1 MTLLCA
7 PTTVHNKEND
17 PKPSN
22 QPSGAQPKQHS
33 VHDAIGCKKTFSAA
47 AYRSGLAREGR
58 KQEVGGSFIVYWR
71 TKAPSVPI
79 HPPTGRAPHVNN
91 RVYSLRRRTFSR
103 HTAGNYSAPI
113 AALTVL
119 THKEHCRSYGL
130 SSNPLMTCSS
140 TSRLCSLRTGHATM
154 ASGGSWLLS
163 TSRHCSAATKQIF
176 IWTLQR
182 ICLAAVHEPTTNQ
195 YGTQVGSECVVFSRL
210 SRSVRDQPRLLPG
223 CNQITLPS
231 SRILERRHE
240 IAVSAN
246 NHGR

>member
-7 PTTVHNKEND
+7 PTTVHNKQND

-33 VHDAIGCKKTFSAA
+33 VHDAIGSKKTFSAA

-119 THKEHCRSYGL
+119 TQGTL
-130 SSNPLMTCSS
+130 P
-140 TSRLCSLRTGHATM
+140 
-154 ASGGSWLLS
+154 
-163 TSRHCSAATKQIF
+163 F
-176 IWTLQR
+176 IWFEFEPPHDMLLNKSAVLASHWTRDNGERR
-182 ICLAAVHEPTTNQ
+182 ILAAFNLPT
-195 YGTQVGSECVVFSRL
+195 
-210 SRSVRDQPRLLPG
+210 LL
-223 CNQITLPS
+223 CC
-231 SRILERRHE
+231 H
-240 IAVSAN
+240 
-246 NHGR
+246 

>member
-1 MTLLCA
+1 
-7 PTTVHNKEND
+7 
-17 PKPSN
+17 
-22 QPSGAQPKQHS
+22 
-33 VHDAIGCKKTFSAA
+33 
-47 AYRSGLAREGR
+47 
-58 KQEVGGSFIVYWR
+58 
-71 TKAPSVPI
+71 
-79 HPPTGRAPHVNN
+79 
-91 RVYSLRRRTFSR
+91 
-103 HTAGNYSAPI
+103 
-113 AALTVL
+113 
-119 THKEHCRSYGL
+119 
-130 SSNPLMTCSS
+130 
-140 TSRLCSLRTGHATM
+140 M

-246 NHGR
+246 NHGRRRTVLVSWATSYPPTPIHQHLNADMLICNILPAVSSTSDHRKLVAYDDIICVFVSQRFGSVSINTKHTAYSILYTAYTIIGT